1 MAGLA
6 RKSFHAI
13 CRYSLSGSKC
23 AWAGRLGLRTT
34 LIQNCSMAAENHGWP
49 VVEVNLKYSE
59 FDDAFGPLPD
69 LESHAEGDEAI
80 VFTILSERDES
91 IANS

>member
-1 MAGLA
+1 
-6 RKSFHAI
+6 
-13 CRYSLSGSKC
+13 
-23 AWAGRLGLRTT
+23 
-34 LIQNCSMAAENHGWP
+34 MAAENHGWP